1 MTGFWAWFHD
11 GWEIVGALASAF
23 AAGVAL
29 WLASRERAD
38 RQAAEKDRDEAR
50 EAQRRAEMAE
60 ARREREAQARQVV
73 VMVERYHE
81 GSQPSSLLITV
92 GNYSGIPVT
101 DLNVRIRVGD
111 SSHSVGFNFA
121 LKAPVTEWPMRV
133 EAPIATMRPYNSQIY
148 VEFTDAT
155 GTRWNR
161 FADGGLEELA
171 LKDEHSVIRR

>member
-38 RQAAEKDRDEAR
+38 RKAAEDDRDEAR

-73 VMVERYHE
+73 VIAERYNAN
-81 GSQPSSLLITV
+81 GPTVPVRITV
-92 GNYSGIPVT
+92 GNYSTMPVSDVAVYRRT
-101 DLNVRIRVGD
+101 SD
-111 SSHSVGFNFA
+111 SDEQVAFTFA
-121 LKAPVTEWPMRV
+121 LKDPVRETATTIPMDPGD
-133 EAPIATMRPYNSQIY
+133 EAYATFQDAAGSRWRR
-148 VEFTDAT
+148 FTD
-155 GTRWNR
+155 GR
-161 FADGGLEELA
+161 LEAESA
-171 LKDEHSVIRR
+171 VD